1 MRDGSVT
8 LRAPVCALAMTHR
21 PQRHSFL
28 AVFSL
33 ALFGTGALAKAIQDE
48 NLLQGLPAGF
58 EVGHQVKR
66 DGLTMVEMVPSG
78 QSVHDWSEMVTTQI
92 FHGSEDGLD
101 DYFGEMR
108 GHWSRACD
116 GMTAT
121 PIRDGEEHG
130 YRFALWMFGCPMN
143 PSTGKPETT
152 WMKGVR
158 GNDALYVVQWA
169 FRREPSEGD
178 VRRSVSYL
186 REVVVCDSRIERS
199 ACPRV
204 VPEDAA
210 PEGAR

>member
-1 MRDGSVT
+1 MIRRPL
-8 LRAPVCALAMTHR
+8 LRC
-21 PQRHSFL
+21 FI

-33 ALFGTGALAKAIQDE
+33 LLFGTGALANAFQDE
-48 NLLQGLPAGF
+48 NLLQGLPDGF
-58 EVGHQVKR
+58 EVGHQAKR

-92 FHGSEDGLD
+92 FHGDPESLDAFFGGLRGRWSGACAGSETTVI
-101 DYFGEMR
+101 
-108 GHWSRACD
+108 H
-116 GMTAT
+116 
-121 PIRDGEEHG
+121 DGEENG
-130 YRFALWMFGCPMN
+130 YPVAVWLFSCPMN

-152 WMKGVR
+152 WMRGVR

-169 FRREPSEGD
+169 FRSQPSAD
-178 VRRSVSYL
+178 DIRRSVSYL
-186 REVVVCDSRIERS
+186 RGVVVCDSRIERS